1 MRVFTLTAL
10 VLISAAFPAQAAR
23 QIIGSEQDHSL
34 AADTGDCESFYTMTF
49 SNFRAQ
55 MHDREQREIPLAG
68 ISELRVT
75 ASTEGG
81 VSVRGW
87 NRPYARL
94 VVCRY
99 AVAHTKEQ
107 ATRLLAAINVSD
119 AQGEVRASGP
129 AFDENQ
135 AWWANITLYVPR
147 RSAVTVSAENGGVAI
162 RNMSGR
168 VTARST
174 RGGISVARSSGH
186 YKVVTTSGGITLE
199 RVTGNVDASSQNGA
213 IALKLD
219 AADIATIEAKVTGE
233 SEIHCTLRNCGDG
246 RGVWGAD
253 RKALRIGGGV
263 PDIRLSTGQA
273 PITIA
278 PVTF

>member
-1 MRVFTLTAL
+1 MRALALTTLL
-10 VLISAAFPAQAAR
+10 LLGAAFPASASR
-23 QIIGSEQDHSL
+23 QIIGSEQDHSF
-34 AADTGDCESFYTMTF
+34 AGDSGDCESFYKMTF
-49 SNFRAQ
+49 TNFRAQ
-55 MHDREQREIPLAG
+55 LNDREQREIPLTNVAQ
-68 ISELRVT
+68 LRVT

-107 ATRLLAAINVSD
+107 ATRLLAAIDVTHAN
-119 AQGEVRASGP
+119 GEIAANGP
-129 AFDENQ
+129 PLDDTQ

-147 RSAVTVSAENGGVAI
+147 RASVDVRAENGGVAI

-168 VTARST
+168 VSARAT
-174 RGGISVARSSGH
+174 RGGISVARSSGQ
-186 YKVVTTSGGITLE
+186 YKVNTGSGGITLE

-213 IALKLD
+213 IALKL
-219 AADIATIEAKVTGE
+219 AASDVVTIEAKISGG
-233 SEIHCTLRNCGDG
+233 SEIHCSLPNCEDG

-253 RKALRIGGGV
+253 RKALRIGQGV
-263 PDIRLSTGQA
+263 PDIRLSTSDA

>member
-1 MRVFTLTAL
+1 MRALTLSAL
-10 VLISAAFPAQAAR
+10 LLLGAAFPAHAAR

-34 AADTGDCESFYTMTF
+34 AGNKGDCESFYTMTF
-49 SNFRAQ
+49 SSFRAQ

-68 ISELRVT
+68 VDELRVT
-75 ASTEGG
+75 ASSEGG
-81 VSVRGW
+81 VSIRGW
-87 NRPYARL
+87 SRPYARL

-107 ATRLLAAINVSD
+107 ATRLLAAIDVS
-119 AQGEVRASGP
+119 ASRGEVVATGP
-129 AFDENQ
+129 AFDANQ

-147 RSAVTVSAENGGVAI
+147 RAAVSVQAENGGVAI

-168 VTARST
+168 VSARST
-174 RGGISVARSSGH
+174 RGGISVARSSGR
-186 YKVVTTSGGITLE
+186 YKVTTASGGITLE
-199 RVTGNVDASSQNGA
+199 RVTGSVDASSQNGA

-219 AADIATIEAKVTGE
+219 ARDVATIEARVTGE

-246 RGVWGAD
+246 RGVWGTD
-253 RKALRIGGGV
+253 RKALRIGEGV

-273 PITIA
+273 AITIA